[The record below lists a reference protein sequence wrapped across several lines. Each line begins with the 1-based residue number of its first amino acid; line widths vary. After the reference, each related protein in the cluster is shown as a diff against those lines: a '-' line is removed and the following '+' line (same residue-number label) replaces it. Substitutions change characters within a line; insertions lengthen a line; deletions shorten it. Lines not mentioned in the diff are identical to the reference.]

1 MDSELVSNTN
11 IKDIVYIHHN
21 NPQIPKPKFSFTPI
35 ETNIFNVNFNEGEIV
50 SMSDDKKTASKKSN
64 QDISNTNSM
73 TSKENKISN
82 DSLNTTKEDS
92 YKKLN
97 SIIKN
102 IKEENKESLRRTSSS
117 IDEISLR
124 VHKNFHARRLFTPST
139 YTIPKK
145 MFHRPLPKKTLSS
158 QNLNLNQIEIKSL
171 SNMEDISNF
180 YSYTE
185 KCFQL
190 IPEIEKSNLINKC
203 NPINFPFENIVN
215 EGKKRIVIF
224 DLDETLVHCQ
234 AKNIEECQF
243 QISVNLPSKKKGNI
257 GVNIR
262 PNWKK
267 ALNLIKDKYI
277 IIVFTASHQTYA
289 DAVLDFMDPGKKYF
303 PYRLYR
309 NNCTTV
315 KVNGKEI
322 YIKDLSLFKNINLKD
337 IIIIDNSVVS
347 FTYDLNNG
355 IPILPYYN
363 SVQDNELLCL
373 ACYLNGIFEYNDLRE
388 ANQKFIKLE
397 YYKNKAIDNLT
408 VDEEEEDEE
417 EYEDDD
423 LEINNKISK
432 KYSSK
437 RIKKFNGNND
447 NYVNLGTMVI
457 NGSNI
462 EKVSIYNNSNLSK
475 KGVMSYSKEL
485 KEDMK
490 SFRILFNKD
499 LNILQKKNYL

>member
-1 MDSELVSNTN
+1 MDSELISNTKISN
-11 IKDIVYIHHN
+11 IIYIHHN
-21 NPQIPKPKFSFTPI
+21 NNPPIPKPKFSFTPI
-35 ETNIFNVNFNEGEIV
+35 ETNLFNVNFNEGEII
-50 SMSDDKKTASKKSN
+50 SMSDDIKTGSKKYN
-64 QDISNTNSM
+64 QDILETNSII
-73 TSKENKISN
+73 SKENTKSN
-82 DSLNTTKEDS
+82 ESLNTTKEDS

-97 SIIKN
+97 LIIKN
-102 IKEENKESLRRTSSS
+102 IKEENKESLKRTSSS
-117 IDEISLR
+117 IDGVSLKIY
-124 VHKNFHARRLFTPST
+124 KNSHARRLFSPST

-145 MFHRPLPKKTLSS
+145 MLHRPLPKRTLSS
-158 QNLNLNQIEIKSL
+158 QNLNTNQIEIKSL

-190 IPEIEKSNLINKC
+190 IPEIEKSYLINKC
-203 NPINFPFENIVN
+203 SPINFPFENIVN
-215 EGKKRIVIF
+215 EGKKKIVIF

-243 QISVNLPSKKKGNI
+243 QISVNLPSNKKGNI

-309 NNCTTV
+309 NNCTSV

-355 IPILPYYN
+355 IPILPYYD
-363 SVQDNELLCL
+363 STQDNELLCL

-388 ANQKFIKLE
+388 ANKKYIKLE
-397 YYKNKAIDNLT
+397 YYKQKAIDNLS
-408 VDEEEEDEE
+408 VDEEEE

-423 LEINNKISK
+423 SEINNDNLNN
-432 KYSSK
+432 YSSK
-437 RIKKFNGNND
+437 DIRNCNNND

-462 EKVSIYNNSNLSK
+462 ERVSIYNNSNFSK

-490 SFRILFNKD
+490 SFRILFNND
-499 LNILQKKNYL
+499 LNLLQKKNYL

>member
-11 IKDIVYIHHN
+11 ISNIVYIHHNN

-35 ETNIFNVNFNEGEIV
+35 GTNLFNVNFNEGEII
-50 SMSDDKKTASKKSN
+50 SMTEDKRTSSKQNN
-64 QDISNTNSM
+64 QEISKIHST
-73 TSKENKISN
+73 TSKENPNSNIS
-82 DSLNTTKEDS
+82 SLNSE
-92 YKKLN
+92 KKKSN
-97 SIIKN
+97 NYFHSIIKN
-102 IKEENKESLRRTSSS
+102 IKEENKESLKRTSSS
-117 IDEISLR
+117 IDNISLKLN
-124 VHKNFHARRLFTPST
+124 KNFHERRLFSPST

-145 MFHRPLPKKTLSS
+145 MFHRPIPKKTLSS
-158 QNLNLNQIEIKSL
+158 QNLNRNQIEIKSL

-203 NPINFPFENIVN
+203 NPINFPFEKIVN
-215 EGKKRIVIF
+215 EGKKKIVIF
-224 DLDETLVHCQ
+224 HLDETLVHCQ

-243 QISVNLPSKKKGNI
+243 QISVNLPSHKKGNI

-309 NNCTTV
+309 NNCTSV

-347 FTYDLNNG
+347 FTYNLNNG
-355 IPILPYYN
+355 IPILPYYD
-363 SVQDNELLCL
+363 SIHDNELLCL
-373 ACYLNGIFEYNDLRE
+373 ACYLNGIFEYDDLRE
-388 ANQKFIKLE
+388 ANKKFIKLE
-397 YYKNKAIDNLT
+397 YYKEKAIDNIT
-408 VDEEEEDEE
+408 VEEEDE

-423 LEINNKISK
+423 SELKYKNTKKCSAKGINK
-432 KYSSK
+432 K
-437 RIKKFNGNND
+437 ND

-457 NGSNI
+457 NGSNL
-462 EKVSIYNNSNLSK
+462 EKVSIYNNSNFSK
-475 KGVMSYSKEL
+475 KGVMSYSNEL

-499 LNILQKKNYL
+499 LNIQKKNYL